1 MSITGLTVAHT
12 PNRVC
17 KTLAIHPL
25 KTTFRFITET
35 FFVDFLTLTNN
46 FANVN
51 DEPQHSY
58 KHRMPAQLRFSDVD
72 RFGHVNNSVYFSLFD
87 MCKTRYFQDVM
98 GADIFDRMAPVVVHI
113 EANFISPVLFPDE
126 IVIDTCI
133 TKIGT
138 KSFTLM
144 QRTVNKRTDEV
155 KCFCE
160 TVMVMMDT
168 ATNKSVEIDEEFR
181 TRALAFEN
189 QSIV

>member
-1 MSITGLTVAHT
+1 
-12 PNRVC
+12 
-17 KTLAIHPL
+17 
-25 KTTFRFITET
+25 
-35 FFVDFLTLTNN
+35 
-46 FANVN
+46 
-51 DEPQHSY
+51 
-58 KHRMPAQLRFSDVD
+58 MPAQLRFSDVD

-87 MCKTRYFQDVM
+87 MCKTRYFNDVV
-98 GADIFDRMAPVVVHI
+98 GTDIFDRMAPVVVHI
-113 EANFISPVLFPDE
+113 EANFISPVYFPDE
-126 IVIDTCI
+126 IVIDTSI
-133 TKIGT
+133 VKIGN

-144 QRTVNKRTDEV
+144 QRAVNKRTDEV